1 MLARRHSVCESD
13 RLTGT
18 FHQLFHKNLTMNVSI
33 IAIGDELL
41 IGQVID
47 TNSGDIAIRL
57 NPMGWR
63 VNDVQVIADNA
74 ADITRAIDRAFELSD
89 VVITTG
95 GLGPTKDDITK
106 ETLCRYFGGELIENA
121 DVLENVKHVIEKRGL
136 KMNELTERQAYVP
149 TSCEVIQN
157 RVGTA
162 PIMWFEHD
170 GKVLVAMP
178 GVPFETRE
186 MLDRAVLPRLFKRF
200 PVDGHIEHRN
210 VMVTGYSESL
220 LAMTIADWENS
231 LPAYLH
237 LAYLPNAGIV
247 RLRIDGQH
255 PDKALLMSEI
265 NYHHSQLVKMLG
277 PEHVLSDKDIPLEE
291 ILLQLLIDK
300 HYTIATAESCTGGN
314 IAHLIT
320 SIPGSSEAF
329 KGSVVAYSN
338 DVKHNVLGVS
348 EESLNEFG
356 AVSRQVVEQM
366 AEGVCRALG
375 TDCAIA
381 TSGIAGP
388 TGGSDE
394 KPVGTVWIAIKTPS
408 RVFSFSHRFPGNRQ
422 RVIFR
427 ASMASMIM
435 AVEEIRQN

>member
-1 MLARRHSVCESD
+1 
-13 RLTGT
+13 
-18 FHQLFHKNLTMNVSI
+18 MNVSI

-47 TNSGDIAIRL
+47 TNSGDIAVRL
-57 NPMGWR
+57 NPMGWK

-74 ADITRAIDRAFELSD
+74 DDILRAIDRAFELSD

-106 ETLCRYFGGELIENA
+106 ATLCRYFGGELVE
-121 DVLENVKHVIEKRGL
+121 DPEVLDNVKRVIEKRGL
-136 KMNELTERQAYVP
+136 KMNELTERQALVP

-157 RVGTA
+157 LVGTA

-186 MLDRAVLPRLFKRF
+186 MLDKAVLPKLVGRF
-200 PVDGHIEHRN
+200 PIDGHIEHRN

-220 LAMTIADWENS
+220 LAMTIADWEDS
-231 LPAYLH
+231 LPEFLH

-247 RLRIDGQH
+247 RLRIDGH
-255 PDKALLMSEI
+255 HRDEALLRSEI
-265 NYHHSQLVKMLG
+265 NYRHSQLVKMLG
-277 PEHVLSDKDIPLEE
+277 SEHVLADKDIPLEE

-300 HYTIATAESCTGGN
+300 KFTISTAESCTGGN
-314 IAHLIT
+314 IAHLLT

-329 KGSVVAYSN
+329 KGSVIAYSN
-338 DVKHNVLGVS
+338 EVKHNLLGVN
-348 EESLNEFG
+348 EETLRQFG

-388 TGGSDE
+388 AGGSDE
-394 KPVGTVWIAIKTPS
+394 KPVGTVWIAVRTPE
-408 RVFSFSHRFPGNRQ
+408 RTFSFSHRFPGNRQ

-427 ASMASMIM
+427 ASMAAMIM
-435 AVEEIRQN
+435 AVEEIRKN

>member
-1 MLARRHSVCESD
+1 
-13 RLTGT
+13 
-18 FHQLFHKNLTMNVSI
+18 MNVSI

-47 TNSGDIAIRL
+47 TNSGDIAVRL

-74 ADITRAIDRAFELSD
+74 DDIFRAIDRAFELSD

-106 ETLCRYFGGELIENA
+106 ATLCSYFGGELVENPE
-121 DVLENVKHVIEKRGL
+121 VLENVKQVIEKRGL
-136 KMNELTERQAYVP
+136 KMNDLTARQAYVP
-149 TSCEVIQN
+149 TSCEIIQN
-157 RVGTA
+157 LVGTA
-162 PIMWFEHD
+162 PIMWFERD

-186 MLDRAVLPRLFKRF
+186 MLDQAVLPRLFNRF
-200 PVDGHIEHRN
+200 PTDGHIEHRN

-220 LAMTIADWENS
+220 LAMTIAEWEAS
-231 LPAYLH
+231 LPDFLH

-247 RLRIDGQH
+247 RLRIDGH
-255 PDKALLMSEI
+255 HTDEALLKSEI
-265 NYHHSQLVKMLG
+265 NYRHNQLVKMLG

-300 HYTIATAESCTGGN
+300 KFTIATAESCTGGN
-314 IAHLIT
+314 IAHLLT

-329 KGSVVAYSN
+329 KGSVIAYSN
-338 DVKHNVLGVS
+338 EVKHRLLGVS
-348 EESLNEFG
+348 EETLKEFG

-366 AEGVCRALG
+366 AEGACEVLG
-375 TDCAIA
+375 TQCAIA

-388 TGGSDE
+388 SGGSDE
-394 KPVGTVWIAIKTPS
+394 KPVGTVWIAVRTPA
-408 RVFSFSHRFPGNRQ
+408 RTFSFSHRFPGNRQ
-422 RVIFR
+422 RIIFR

-435 AVEEIRQN
+435 AVEEIRKN

>member
-1 MLARRHSVCESD
+1 MKVSV
-13 RLTGT
+13 
-18 FHQLFHKNLTMNVSI
+18 

-47 TNSGDIAIRL
+47 TNSGDIAVRL
-57 NPMGWR
+57 NPMGWH
-63 VNDVQVIADNA
+63 VNDVQVVADNA
-74 ADITRAIDRAFELSD
+74 DDIVRAIDRAFELSD
-89 VVITTG
+89 IVITTG

-106 ETLCRYFGGELIENA
+106 NVLCKYFGGELKE
-121 DVLENVKHVIEKRGL
+121 DPEVLRNVEEVISRRGL
-136 KMNELTERQAYVP
+136 KMNELTARQAYVP

-157 RVGTA
+157 KVGTA
-162 PIMWFEHD
+162 PIMWFERD

-186 MLDRAVLPRLFKRF
+186 MLDSEVLPRLFKKF
-200 PVDGHIEHRN
+200 TTDEHIEHRN

-220 LAMTIADWENS
+220 LAMMIAEWEDS
-231 LPAYLH
+231 LPSFLH

-247 RLRIDGQH
+247 RLRIDGH
-255 PDKALLMSEI
+255 HIDEALLVSEI
-265 NYHHSQLVKMLG
+265 NYRHSQLVKMLG
-277 PEHVLSDKDIPLEE
+277 PEHVLSDKDIPVEE
-291 ILLQLLIDK
+291 ILLELLREK
-300 HYTIATAESCTGGN
+300 GLTISTAESCTGGN
-314 IAHLIT
+314 ISHLLT
-320 SIPGSSEAF
+320 SIPGSSESY

-338 DVKHNVLGVS
+338 EVKHNVLGVT
-348 EESLNEFG
+348 EEALQTYG

-366 AEGVCRALG
+366 AEGASRVLG

-394 KPVGTVWIAIKTPS
+394 KPVGTVWIAVKTPNS
-408 RVFSFSHRFPGNRQ
+408 LFSFSHRFPGNRQ

-427 ASMASMIM
+427 ASMAAMIL
-435 AVEEIRQN
+435 AVAEIRKN

>member
-1 MLARRHSVCESD
+1 
-13 RLTGT
+13 
-18 FHQLFHKNLTMNVSI
+18 MNVSI

-63 VNDVQVIADNA
+63 VNDVQVIADNSD
-74 ADITRAIDRAFELSD
+74 DIIRAIDRAFEISN

-106 ETLCRYFGGELIENA
+106 ATLCRYFGGELVENK
-121 DVLENVKHVIEKRGL
+121 DVLENVKRVIERRGL
-136 KMNELTERQAYVP
+136 QMNELTARQAFVP

-157 RVGTA
+157 QVGTA
-162 PIMWFEHD
+162 PIMWFERD

-186 MLDRAVLPRLFKRF
+186 MLDSAVLPRLFSRF

-210 VMVTGYSESL
+210 VMVTGFSESL
-220 LAMTIADWENS
+220 LAMTIAEWENA
-231 LPAYLH
+231 LPDYLH

-247 RLRIDGQH
+247 RLRIDGHH

-265 NYHHSQLVKMLG
+265 NYQHSQLVKMLG
-277 PEHVLSDKDIPLEE
+277 PEHVLADKDIPLEE

-300 HYTIATAESCTGGN
+300 KFTIATAESCTGGN

-338 DVKHNVLGVS
+338 EVKHNLLGVS
-348 EESLNEFG
+348 EASLSEFG
-356 AVSRQVVEQM
+356 AVSQQVVEQM
-366 AEGVCRALG
+366 AEGACRALN

-388 TGGSDE
+388 DGGSDK
-394 KPVGTVWIAIKTPS
+394 KPVGTVWIAVKTPT
-408 RVFSFSHRFPGNRQ
+408 RLFSFCHRFPGNRQ

-435 AVEEIRQN
+435 AVEEIRKG

>member
-1 MLARRHSVCESD
+1 
-13 RLTGT
+13 
-18 FHQLFHKNLTMNVSI
+18 MNVSI

-47 TNSGDIAIRL
+47 TNSGDIAVRL

-63 VNDVQVIADNA
+63 VNDVQVVADNS
-74 ADITRAIDRAFELSD
+74 ADIVRAIDRAFELSD

-106 ETLCRYFGGELIENA
+106 ATLCRYFGGELVENPE
-121 DVLENVKHVIEKRGL
+121 VLENVKEVIAKRGL
-136 KMNELTERQAYVP
+136 KMNELTARQAYVP

-162 PIMWFEHD
+162 PIMWFERD

-186 MLDRAVLPRLFKRF
+186 MLDSAVLPKLFAKF

-220 LAMTIADWENS
+220 LAMTIAEWEDA
-231 LPAYLH
+231 LPEYLH

-247 RLRIDGQH
+247 RLRIDGRH
-255 PDKALLMSEI
+255 HDEALLMSEI
-265 NYHHSQLVKMLG
+265 NYQHGQLVKMLG
-277 PEHVLSDKDIPLEE
+277 PEHVLADKDIPLEE

-300 HYTIATAESCTGGN
+300 HLTIATAESCTGGN

-320 SIPGSSEAF
+320 SIPGSSAAF
-329 KGSVVAYSN
+329 KGGVVAYSN
-338 DVKHNVLGVS
+338 EVKHNVLGVS
-348 EESLNEFG
+348 SESLDQFG
-356 AVSRQVVEQM
+356 AVSREVVEQM
-366 AEGVCRALG
+366 AEGACRVLN

-388 TGGSDE
+388 SGGSDE
-394 KPVGTVWIAIKTPS
+394 KPVGTVWIAIKTPT
-408 RVFSFSHRFPGNRQ
+408 RLFSFKHRFPGNRQ

-427 ASMASMIM
+427 ASMAAMIM
-435 AVEEIRQN
+435 AVEEIRKD